1 MAKKKSLKFFSI
13 FAGCLMALSQ
23 ILPAATPVVYAEENK
38 PVLSVNVKG
47 DGEISIASNTDT
59 YTVTQAS
66 PMHAEFTE
74 GTNLTFKASDGKE
87 ITSISEDGVVTS
99 AYDVV
104 DNKSFSYVTKSKDAT
119 LDIQLSDK
127 NKGVASKEDNSQT
140 LTTPSGMTES
150 EIQKAKDALTDGGND
165 TLSDDDKA
173 MLEEYYK
180 GNYNKEGYVKTRLA
194 RGKKLGLEK
203 YLDEDGF
210 LEYSFF
216 ASSDFGTRRKG
227 LDILIKWNSDGSYT
241 VKAKKSTIKRARSRV
256 MATSLDGD
264 ANQWYIDSVTLF
276 GYHASQGNI
285 NNGEF
290 IIKNRQTGQTL
301 RGLCGDGWA
310 AAPIV
315 GQGLGAPMTA
325 AAAVAE
331 HTAAKQQYPSQIWA
345 AGNTNWLIRSVY
357 YGYGGPGYSQWKA
370 RLAAHFNTV
379 NHPEWANDNYLGIV
393 SSAIVSDALG
403 NYTSNPEMLWMSG
416 DFEDYYNGN
425 RTPAWRIMMN
435 ELPAPPDDFEC
446 YVFPNTL
453 TAPANEG
460 HYFGPHTRQ
469 PAVAGYYNPTGNL
482 KIQKSSANAS
492 ITDGNGTY
500 GSMAGATYGLFK
512 DAAAKDNQIGTFTL
526 KADGTSNTIEGLKK
540 GNYYIR
546 ELTPP
551 EGYRLDTTIYPA
563 EVLSG
568 KTVTKTFTD
577 APIVAPGIQI
587 QKQDTLTGQNK
598 PQGDAVFTDARYKV
612 SYYDT
617 YSDTDPGAA
626 NKTAKRVWFMKADI
640 NGKILMQEDY
650 KVSGDDLYMNEGET
664 AMPLGTYTIQEVKA
678 PSGYKVN
685 KEVKVVQITAQNYGS
700 IPIQVSKETPYL
712 GKFALHKSIADGED
726 SSDTRDEAG
735 AEFTA
740 VLKKYYTQAGNNFD
754 EAVKLAKE
762 NGTKYEWAVVKTDD
776 HGDCKSTD
784 LVFGEYVL
792 KQTKLGETEVKEF
805 DDVFFFVVTNNGENV
820 YTYGKLKDG
829 REITPSSDG
838 LVHYYINNIPVKASL
853 KIMKKET
860 GTDKVIALNNTAFQ
874 IKMLDANGNPVKN
887 YSKKTLKTDETGLIS
902 MKSAGKW
909 YDTFYT
915 NAQNRLS
922 IFDKVQLAGKNI
934 YEANSSEEKGS
945 VTLPVQLPVG
955 NYELCE
961 FNPPKGYLLD
971 TTPKKFKVSRSTITG
986 EDEDGELYISSV
998 ALDSA
1003 PTGDIKLH
1011 KTFKGTNKGP
1021 HGSVKFDLIATM
1033 DIRDASTGE
1042 YFYRTG
1048 DKVGTDEYELGY
1060 EYVYKGTKLV
1070 NKTKIDKATDIRVKN
1085 LPMGEGESS
1094 YKFVEVSTY
1103 ENYVLDQ
1110 KEYPVRF
1117 VQKDNQTPSYS
1128 NTVEVENVPIEIHTT
1143 ATNAA
1148 VKDGKQAN
1156 SAIEVELKD
1165 TVKYSGV
1172 VVGRELTMAAT
1183 LMDKTTGQPVKDAYG
1198 KTVTGKTVFTPTS
1211 REGTVDV
1218 KLLFR
1223 ASDLGGHDVVVF
1235 ESLLNTGL
1243 AEHENCEIATHKDL
1257 NDEGQTVKILDS
1269 KIHTTAK
1276 SENGTHEQQI
1286 KKDNKYSL
1294 VDTVKYEGLVPGQ
1307 TYKLTGVLMDKE
1319 TSTALT
1325 DIDKNPIERTV
1336 EFTPETSDGT
1346 IDVPFEFE
1354 KDDFKAN
1361 QTLVV
1366 FETLAVKERGQE
1378 KKGIEVANHRDI
1390 DDEGQSITLIDIHT
1404 TATSG
1409 NKTHEQGVTKN
1420 IVTIKDR
1427 VKYEGLKPG
1436 KEYTINGTLVDK
1448 KTGKPIV
1455 ARMAE
1460 VETVKGED
1468 KNKDETTD
1476 STTDESTEN
1485 DTETKDNTTES
1496 DNKDNTTEDSK
1507 NDADDEDKADDE
1519 SGTKITYVLKDKE
1532 EEVKSSVTFTPEK
1545 ADGYVDVWFAFDG
1558 SVLYGGEDVVAFES
1572 LEREKIEVATHA
1584 DIEDEGQTVT
1594 IVEIHTLATVN
1605 NKKKTYSEGTI
1616 KLKDTVSYKGLKPGT
1631 SYELTGTLMNK
1642 KTGKAFTVNGKELV
1656 SKTKFTPEKSE
1667 GKVDVNFEFDAK
1679 DIKNAELVVF
1689 EDLVNLDTETKVTD
1703 HKDINDKDQTV
1714 IIEEKPETGIGD
1726 SNHTMLW
1733 VTLTGISIMALFMIM
1748 LISRRFN

>member
-66 PMHAEFTE
+66 PMRAEFTE
-74 GTNLTFKASDGKE
+74 GTNLTFKASDEKE

-210 LEYSFF
+210 LKYSFF

-241 VKAKKSTIKRARSRV
+241 VTAKKSTIKRARSRI

-264 ANQWYIDSVTLF
+264 ANQWYVDSVTLF
-276 GYHASQGNI
+276 SFHASQGNI

-331 HTAAKQQYPSQIWA
+331 HTAAKQQYPDQIWA

-492 ITDGNGTY
+492 ITDGNGNY

-551 EGYRLDTTIYPA
+551 DGYRLDTTVYPA

-792 KQTKLGETEVKEF
+792 KQTKVGESEVKEF

-1003 PTGDIKLH
+1003 PTGDVELH

-1021 HGSVKFDLIATM
+1021 HGSVQFDLIATM

-1048 DKVGTDEYELGY
+1048 ETVGRYDLGY
-1060 EYVYKGTKLV
+1060 EYVYKGKELV
-1070 NKTKIDKATDIRVKN
+1070 KTTKIDKATDISVKN

-1172 VVGRELTMAAT
+1172 VVGRELTMFAT
-1183 LMDKTTGQPVKDAYG
+1183 LMDKTTGQPVKDASG

-1243 AEHENCEIATHKDL
+1243 AGHENCEIATHKDL

-1325 DIDKNPIERTV
+1325 DIDKKPIERTV

-1366 FETLAVKERGQE
+1366 FETLTVKERGQE
-1378 KKGIEVANHRDI
+1378 KGIEVANHRDI

-1427 VKYEGLKPG
+1427 VQYEGLKPG

-1468 KNKDETTD
+1468 KDKDETTD
-1476 STTDESTEN
+1476 STTDESTKN

-1507 NDADDEDKADDE
+1507 NDVDDEDKADDE

-1545 ADGYVDVWFAFDG
+1545 ADGYVDIWFAFDG

-1733 VTLTGISIMALFMIM
+1733 VTLTGISIMALFIIM

>member
-87 ITSISEDGVVTS
+87 ITSISEDGAVTS

-127 NKGVASKEDNSQT
+127 NEGVASKEDNSQV
-140 LTTPSGMTES
+140 LTTPSGMTEN
-150 EIQKAKDALTDGGND
+150 EIQKAKDALTDGENN

-173 MLEEYYK
+173 MLEEYHK
-180 GNYNKEGYVKTRLA
+180 GNYNKEGYVKARLA

-216 ASSDFGTRRKG
+216 ASNDFGTRRKG

-241 VKAKKSTIKRARSRV
+241 VTAKKSTIKRARSRI

-264 ANQWYIDSVTLF
+264 ASQWYVDSVTLF
-276 GYHASQGNI
+276 DFHASQGNI

-301 RGLCGDGWA
+301 TGLCGDGWA

-331 HTAAKQQYPSQIWA
+331 HAAAKQQYPSQIWA
-345 AGNTNWLIRSVY
+345 AGNTNWLIRASY
-357 YGYGGPGYSQWKA
+357 YGYGGPGYQTWKSAVVNYWASQGHA
-370 RLAAHFNTV
+370 GNVQLFS
-379 NHPEWANDNYLGIV
+379 NDAYLGII
-393 SSAIVSDALG
+393 SNAIVSDALG
-403 NYTSNPEMLWMSG
+403 NYTSNPELLWTSG
-416 DFEDYYNGN
+416 AFEDYYNGN
-425 RTPAWRIMMN
+425 RRTAWRIMMN
-435 ELPAPPDDFEC
+435 NLPAPPDDFEC

-453 TAPANEG
+453 TASAGEG
-460 HYFGPHTRQ
+460 HYYGAHTRQ

-492 ITDGNGTY
+492 ITDGNGAY

-512 DAAAKDNQIGTFTL
+512 DATAKDNQVGTFTL

-551 EGYRLDTTIYPA
+551 DGYTLDTTVYPA

-577 APIVAPGIQI
+577 APIVAPDIQI
-587 QKQDTLTGQNK
+587 QKQDALTGQNK
-598 PQGDAVFTDARYKV
+598 PQGDATFTDARYKV

-617 YSDTDPGAA
+617 YSDTDPGAV
-626 NKTAKRVWFMKADI
+626 NKTAKRVWFMKADT

-650 KVSGDDLYMNEGET
+650 KVSGDDFYMNEGKI
-664 AMPLGTYTIQEVKA
+664 AMPLGTYTIQEIKA

-700 IPIQVSKETPYL
+700 VPTQVSKETPYL
-712 GKFALHKSIADGED
+712 GKFALHKSITDGED

-740 VLKKYYTQAGNNFD
+740 VLKKYYTQAGNDFD
-754 EAVKLAKE
+754 KAVKLAKE

-874 IKMLDANGNPVKN
+874 IKMLDANEKPVKN
-887 YSKKTLKTDETGLIS
+887 YSKKTIKTDETGLIS

-934 YEANSSEEKGS
+934 YEASSNEERGS

-998 ALDSA
+998 ALDLA
-1003 PTGDIKLH
+1003 PTGDVKLH

-1042 YFYRTG
+1042 YFYRAG
-1048 DKVGTDEYELGY
+1048 DKVGTYDLGY
-1060 EYVYKGTKLV
+1060 EYVYKGTRLV
-1070 NKTKIDKATDIRVKN
+1070 KTTKIDKATDINVKN

-1117 VQKDNQTPSYS
+1117 VQKDNKTPSYS

-1156 SAIEVELKD
+1156 SAVEVELKD

-1172 VVGRELTMAAT
+1172 VVGRELTMVAT
-1183 LMDKTTGQPVKDAYG
+1183 LMDKTTGQPVKDASG

-1243 AEHENCEIATHKDL
+1243 AGHENCEIATHKDL

-1276 SENGTHEQQI
+1276 SENGTHEQQV

-1325 DIDKNPIERTV
+1325 DIDKKDIERTV

-1366 FETLAVKERGQE
+1366 FETLTVKERGLE
-1378 KKGIEVANHRDI
+1378 IEVANHKDI

-1427 VKYEGLKPG
+1427 VQYEGLKPG

-1468 KNKDETTD
+1468 KDKDETTD
-1476 STTDESTEN
+1476 STTDESTKN

-1507 NDADDEDKADDE
+1507 NDTDGEDKADDE

-1631 SYELTGTLMNK
+1631 SYELTGTLMSK

-1656 SKTKFTPEKSE
+1656 SKTKFTPEKYE

-1679 DIKNAELVVF
+1679 DVKNAELVVF

-1714 IIEEKPETGIGD
+1714 VIEEKPETGIGD

-1733 VTLTGISIMALFMIM
+1733 VTFTGISIMALFMIM

>member
-210 LEYSFF
+210 LKYSFF

-241 VKAKKSTIKRARSRV
+241 VTAKKSTIKRARSRI

-301 RGLCGDGWA
+301 TGLCGDGWA

-379 NHPEWANDNYLGIV
+379 NHPEWANDSYLGIV

-551 EGYRLDTTIYPA
+551 EGYRLDTTVYPA

-577 APIVAPGIQI
+577 APIIAPGIQI
-587 QKQDTLTGQNK
+587 QKQDTLTSQNK

-740 VLKKYYTQAGNNFD
+740 VLKKYYTQAGNDFD

-860 GTDKVIALNNTAFQ
+860 GTDKVVALNNTAFQ

-971 TTPKKFKVSRSTITG
+971 TTPKKFKVSKSTITG
-986 EDEDGELYISSV
+986 KDEDGELYISSV
-998 ALDSA
+998 AFDSR
-1003 PTGDIKLH
+1003 PFGEVHLKKKFTGNI
-1011 KTFKGTNKGP
+1011 FK

-1033 DIRDASTGE
+1033 DIRDASTGK
-1042 YFYRTG
+1042 YYYRAG
-1048 DKVGTDEYELGY
+1048 EKVGTSYTL
-1060 EYVYKGTKLV
+1060 
-1070 NKTKIDKATDIRVKN
+1070 NDKNEINVKN

-1103 ENYVLDQ
+1103 ENYELDK

-1117 VQKDNQTPSYS
+1117 VQKDNKTTSYTE
-1128 NTVEVENVPIEIHTT
+1128 TVEVTNHPIEIHTT

-1156 SAIEVELKD
+1156 SAVEVELKD

-1172 VVGRELTMAAT
+1172 VVGRELTMFAT
-1183 LMDKTTGQPVKDAYG
+1183 LMDKTTGQPVKDASG

-1243 AEHENCEIATHKDL
+1243 AGHENCEIATHKDL

-1325 DIDKNPIERTV
+1325 DIDKKPIERTV

-1366 FETLAVKERGQE
+1366 FETLKVEERGQE
-1378 KKGIEVANHRDI
+1378 KVGIEVANHRDI

-1427 VKYEGLKPG
+1427 VQYEGLKPG

-1468 KNKDETTD
+1468 KDKDETTD
-1476 STTDESTEN
+1476 STTDESTKN

-1507 NDADDEDKADDE
+1507 NDVDDEDKADDE

-1545 ADGYVDVWFAFDG
+1545 ADGYVDIWFAFDG

-1616 KLKDTVSYKGLKPGT
+1616 KLKDTVSYKGLKSGT

-1703 HKDINDKDQTV
+1703 HKDINDKYQTV

-1733 VTLTGISIMALFMIM
+1733 VTLTGISIMALFIIM

>member
-210 LEYSFF
+210 LKYSFF

-241 VKAKKSTIKRARSRV
+241 VTAKKSTIKRARSRI

-301 RGLCGDGWA
+301 TGLCGDGWA

-379 NHPEWANDNYLGIV
+379 NHPEWANDSYLGIV

-551 EGYRLDTTIYPA
+551 EGYRLDTTVYPA

-577 APIVAPGIQI
+577 APIIAPGIQI
-587 QKQDTLTGQNK
+587 QKQDTLTSQNK

-664 AMPLGTYTIQEVKA
+664 AMPLGTYTIQEIKA

-740 VLKKYYTQAGNNFD
+740 VLKKYYTQAGNDFD

-860 GTDKVIALNNTAFQ
+860 GTDKVVALNNTAFQ

-971 TTPKKFKVSRSTITG
+971 TTPKKFKVSKSTITG
-986 EDEDGELYISSV
+986 KDEDGELYISSV
-998 ALDSA
+998 AFDSR
-1003 PTGDIKLH
+1003 PFGEVHLKKKFTGNI
-1011 KTFKGTNKGP
+1011 FK

-1033 DIRDASTGE
+1033 DIRDASTGK
-1042 YFYRTG
+1042 YYYRAG
-1048 DKVGTDEYELGY
+1048 EKVGTYTL
-1060 EYVYKGTKLV
+1060 
-1070 NKTKIDKATDIRVKN
+1070 NDKNEINVKN

-1103 ENYVLDQ
+1103 ENYELDK

-1117 VQKDNQTPSYS
+1117 VQKDNKTTSYTE
-1128 NTVEVENVPIEIHTT
+1128 TVEVTNHPIEIHTT

-1156 SAIEVELKD
+1156 SAVEVELKD

-1172 VVGRELTMAAT
+1172 VVGRELTMFAT
-1183 LMDKTTGQPVKDAYG
+1183 LMDKTTGQPVKDASG

-1243 AEHENCEIATHKDL
+1243 AGHENCEIATHKDL

-1325 DIDKNPIERTV
+1325 DIDKKPIERTV

-1366 FETLAVKERGQE
+1366 FETLKVEERGQE
-1378 KKGIEVANHRDI
+1378 KVGIEVANHRDI

-1427 VKYEGLKPG
+1427 VQYEGLKPG

-1468 KNKDETTD
+1468 KDKDETTD
-1476 STTDESTEN
+1476 STTDESTKN

-1507 NDADDEDKADDE
+1507 NDVDDEDKADDE

-1545 ADGYVDVWFAFDG
+1545 ADGYVDIWFAFDG

-1616 KLKDTVSYKGLKPGT
+1616 KLKDTVSYKGLKSGT

-1703 HKDINDKDQTV
+1703 HKDINDKYQTV

-1733 VTLTGISIMALFMIM
+1733 VTLTGISIMALFIIM

>member
-127 NKGVASKEDNSQT
+127 SEGVASKEDNSQT

-210 LEYSFF
+210 LKYSFF

-241 VKAKKSTIKRARSRV
+241 VTAKKSTIKRARSRI

-331 HTAAKQQYPSQIWA
+331 HTAAKQQYPDQIWA

-492 ITDGNGTY
+492 ITDGNGNY

-685 KEVKVVQITAQNYGS
+685 KEVKVVQITAQNYGNV
-700 IPIQVSKETPYL
+700 PIQVSRETPYL

-740 VLKKYYTQAGNNFD
+740 VLKKYYTQAGNDFD

-971 TTPKKFKVSRSTITG
+971 TTPKKFKVSKSTITG
-986 EDEDGELYISSV
+986 KDEDGELYISSV

-1003 PTGDIKLH
+1003 PTGDVELH

-1048 DKVGTDEYELGY
+1048 ETVGTYDLGY
-1060 EYVYKGTKLV
+1060 EYVYKGKKLV
-1070 NKTKIDKATDIRVKN
+1070 KTTKIDKATDISVKN

-1172 VVGRELTMAAT
+1172 VVGRELTMFAT
-1183 LMDKTTGQPVKDAYG
+1183 LMDKTTGQPVKDASG

-1243 AEHENCEIATHKDL
+1243 AGHENCEIATHKDL

-1325 DIDKNPIERTV
+1325 DIDKKPIERTV

-1366 FETLAVKERGQE
+1366 FETLKVEERGQE
-1378 KKGIEVANHRDI
+1378 KVGIEVANHRDI

-1427 VKYEGLKPG
+1427 VQYEGLKPG

-1468 KNKDETTD
+1468 KDKDETTD
-1476 STTDESTEN
+1476 STTDESTKN

-1496 DNKDNTTEDSK
+1496 DNKDNATEDSK
-1507 NDADDEDKADDE
+1507 NDADGEDKADDE

-1545 ADGYVDVWFAFDG
+1545 SDGYVDVWFAFDG

-1679 DIKNAELVVF
+1679 DVKNAELVVF

-1733 VTLTGISIMALFMIM
+1733 VTLTGISIIALFMIM

>member
-210 LEYSFF
+210 LKYSFF

-241 VKAKKSTIKRARSRV
+241 VTAKKSTIKRARSRV

-264 ANQWYIDSVTLF
+264 ANQWYVDSVTLF

-331 HTAAKQQYPSQIWA
+331 HAAAKQQYPSQIWA

-492 ITDGNGTY
+492 ITDGNGNY

-551 EGYRLDTTIYPA
+551 DGYRLDTTVYPA

-577 APIVAPGIQI
+577 APIVAPSIQI

-685 KEVKVVQITAQNYGS
+685 KEVKVVQITAQNYGN

-986 EDEDGELYISSV
+986 KDEDGELYISSV

-1003 PTGDIKLH
+1003 PTGDVELH

-1021 HGSVKFDLIATM
+1021 HKSVKFDLIATM

-1048 DKVGTDEYELGY
+1048 YKVGTYELVN
-1060 EYVYKGTKLV
+1060 EYVYNGKELV
-1070 NKTKIDKATDIRVKN
+1070 KTTKIDKATDISVKN

-1094 YKFVEVSTY
+1094 YKFVEVDTY

-1172 VVGRELTMAAT
+1172 VVGRELTMVAT
-1183 LMDKTTGQPVKDAYG
+1183 LMDKTTGQPVKDASG

-1218 KLLFR
+1218 RLLFR

-1243 AEHENCEIATHKDL
+1243 AGHENCEIATHKDL

-1276 SENGTHEQQI
+1276 SENGTHEQQV

-1319 TSTALT
+1319 TSTALK
-1325 DIDKNPIERTV
+1325 DIDKNDIERTV

-1366 FETLAVKERGQE
+1366 FETLKVEERGQE
-1378 KKGIEVANHRDI
+1378 KEGIEVANHRDI

-1427 VKYEGLKPG
+1427 VQYEGLKPG

-1468 KNKDETTD
+1468 KDKNETTD
-1476 STTDESTEN
+1476 STTDESTKN

-1507 NDADDEDKADDE
+1507 NDADGEDKADDE

-1616 KLKDTVSYKGLKPGT
+1616 KLKDTVSYKGLKSGT

>member
-210 LEYSFF
+210 LKYSFF

-241 VKAKKSTIKRARSRV
+241 VTAKKSTIKRARSRV

-264 ANQWYIDSVTLF
+264 ANQWYVDSVTLF

-331 HTAAKQQYPSQIWA
+331 HAAAKQQYPSQIWA

-492 ITDGNGTY
+492 ITDGNGNY

-551 EGYRLDTTIYPA
+551 DGYRLDTTVYPA

-577 APIVAPGIQI
+577 APIVAPSIQI

-685 KEVKVVQITAQNYGS
+685 KEVKVVQITAQNYGN

-986 EDEDGELYISSV
+986 KDEDGELYISSV

-1003 PTGDIKLH
+1003 PTGDVELH

-1021 HGSVKFDLIATM
+1021 HKSVKFDLIATM

-1048 DKVGTDEYELGY
+1048 DKVGTYELGN
-1060 EYVYKGTKLV
+1060 EYVYKGKELV
-1070 NKTKIDKATDIRVKN
+1070 KTTKIDKATDISVKN

-1094 YKFVEVSTY
+1094 YKFVEVDTY

-1172 VVGRELTMAAT
+1172 VVGRELTMVAT
-1183 LMDKTTGQPVKDAYG
+1183 LMDKTTGQPVKDASG

-1218 KLLFR
+1218 RLLFR

-1243 AEHENCEIATHKDL
+1243 AGHENCEIATHKDL

-1276 SENGTHEQQI
+1276 SENGTHEQQV

-1319 TSTALT
+1319 TSTALK
-1325 DIDKNPIERTV
+1325 DIDKNDIKRTV

-1366 FETLAVKERGQE
+1366 FETLKVEERGQE

-1427 VKYEGLKPG
+1427 VQYEGLKPG

-1468 KNKDETTD
+1468 KDKNETTD
-1476 STTDESTEN
+1476 STTDESTKN

-1507 NDADDEDKADDE
+1507 NDADGEDKADDE

-1616 KLKDTVSYKGLKPGT
+1616 KLKDTVSYKGLKSGT

>member
-210 LEYSFF
+210 LKYSFF

-241 VKAKKSTIKRARSRV
+241 VTAKKSTIKRARSRI

-301 RGLCGDGWA
+301 TGLCGDGWA

-379 NHPEWANDNYLGIV
+379 NHPEWANDSYLGIV

-551 EGYRLDTTIYPA
+551 EGYRLDTTVYPA

-577 APIVAPGIQI
+577 APIIAPGIQI
-587 QKQDTLTGQNK
+587 QKQDTLTSQNK

-740 VLKKYYTQAGNNFD
+740 VLKKYYTQAGNDFD

-860 GTDKVIALNNTAFQ
+860 GTDKVVALNNTAFQ

-971 TTPKKFKVSRSTITG
+971 TTPKKFKVSKSTITG
-986 EDEDGELYISSV
+986 KDEDGELYISSV
-998 ALDSA
+998 AFDSR
-1003 PTGDIKLH
+1003 PFGEVHLKKKFTGNI
-1011 KTFKGTNKGP
+1011 FK

-1033 DIRDASTGE
+1033 DIRDASTGK
-1042 YFYRTG
+1042 YYYRAG
-1048 DKVGTDEYELGY
+1048 EKVGTYTL
-1060 EYVYKGTKLV
+1060 
-1070 NKTKIDKATDIRVKN
+1070 NDKNEINVKN

-1103 ENYVLDQ
+1103 ENYELDK

-1117 VQKDNQTPSYS
+1117 VQKDNKTTSYTE
-1128 NTVEVENVPIEIHTT
+1128 TVEVTNHPIEIHTT

-1156 SAIEVELKD
+1156 SAVEVELKD

-1172 VVGRELTMAAT
+1172 VVGRELTMFAT
-1183 LMDKTTGQPVKDAYG
+1183 LMDKTTGQPVKDASG

-1243 AEHENCEIATHKDL
+1243 AGHENCEIATHKDL

-1325 DIDKNPIERTV
+1325 DIDKKPIERTV

-1366 FETLAVKERGQE
+1366 FETLKVEERGQE
-1378 KKGIEVANHRDI
+1378 KVGIEVANHRDI

-1427 VKYEGLKPG
+1427 VQYEGLKPG

-1468 KNKDETTD
+1468 KDKDETTD
-1476 STTDESTEN
+1476 STTDESTKN

-1507 NDADDEDKADDE
+1507 NDVDDEDKADDE

-1545 ADGYVDVWFAFDG
+1545 ADGYVDIWFAFDG

-1616 KLKDTVSYKGLKPGT
+1616 KLKDTVSYKGLKSGT

-1703 HKDINDKDQTV
+1703 HKDINDKYQTV

-1733 VTLTGISIMALFMIM
+1733 VTLTGISIMALFIIM

>member
-23 ILPAATPVVYAEENK
+23 ILPAATPVVYAEESK

-87 ITSISEDGVVTS
+87 ITSISEDGIVTS

-241 VKAKKSTIKRARSRV
+241 VKAKKSTIKRARSRI

-331 HTAAKQQYPSQIWA
+331 HTAAKQQYPDQIWA

-492 ITDGNGTY
+492 ITDGNGNY

-551 EGYRLDTTIYPA
+551 DGYRLDTTVYPA

-685 KEVKVVQITAQNYGS
+685 KEVKVVQITTQNYGS
-700 IPIQVSKETPYL
+700 VPIQVSKETPYL

-740 VLKKYYTQAGNNFD
+740 VLKKYYTQAGNDFD

-792 KQTKLGETEVKEF
+792 KQTKVGESEVKEF

-1172 VVGRELTMAAT
+1172 VVGRELTMFAT

-1235 ESLLNTGL
+1235 ESLLNTG
-1243 AEHENCEIATHKDL
+1243 EPGHENCEIATHKDL

-1276 SENGTHEQQI
+1276 SENGTHEQQV

-1319 TSTALT
+1319 TSTALK
-1325 DIDKNPIERTV
+1325 DIDKNDIERTV

-1366 FETLAVKERGQE
+1366 FETLKVEERGQE
-1378 KKGIEVANHRDI
+1378 KVGIEVANHRDI

-1427 VKYEGLKPG
+1427 VQYEGLKPG

-1468 KNKDETTD
+1468 KDKDETTD
-1476 STTDESTEN
+1476 STTDESTKN

-1507 NDADDEDKADDE
+1507 NDADGEDKADDE

-1545 ADGYVDVWFAFDG
+1545 ADGYVDIWFAFDG

>member
-1 MAKKKSLKFFSI
+1 MHFNSKHIKRI
-13 FAGCLMALSQ
+13 LMAGVVGIAGISTALVCGSQ
-23 ILPAATPVVYAEENK
+23 IKTAGAEGSL
-38 PVLSVNVKG
+38 PVLTVNVQ
-47 DGEISIASNTDT
+47 GEGNVTVSSKDNTYSVSKNNT
-59 YTVTQAS
+59 LKQAFAENTKLTIQAS
-66 PMHAEFTE
+66 A
-74 GTNLTFKASDGKE
+74 DKE
-87 ITSISEDGVVTS
+87 IDSVSENGTKTDK
-99 AYDVV
+99 YEIW
-104 DNKSFSYVTKSKDAT
+104 DNNHFTFATKSKDT
-119 LDIQLSDK
+119 VLDIVLKDK
-127 NKGVASKEDNSQT
+127 EDGIASKMED
-140 LTTPSGMTES
+140 
-150 EIQKAKDALTDGGND
+150 DAFSVDEEGTMSDEYVQEKSAELQEGI
-165 TLSDDDKA
+165 SDDDRT
-173 MLEEYYK
+173 MLDAYSK
-180 GNYNKEGYVKTRLA
+180 GNYNNEGYKEIRLE
-194 RGKKLGLEK
+194 RGKELGLEK
-203 YLDEDGF
+203 YQDEDGF
-210 LEYSFF
+210 LGYGFF
-216 ASSDFGTRRKG
+216 TSKDFATQRKG
-227 LDILIKWNSDGSYT
+227 EEILIKWDSNGSYSVDLKT
-241 VKAKKSTIKRARSRV
+241 SKKKSAKKSRSAV
-256 MATSLDGD
+256 MATSLAGD
-264 ANQWYIDSVTLF
+264 PSKWVVNSVTLF
-276 GYHASQGNI
+276 NFHAVGGNI
-285 NNGEF
+285 SNGSF
-290 IIKNRQTGQTL
+290 SVRNTQTGQVL
-301 RGLCGDGWA
+301 SGLCGDGWA
-310 AAPIV
+310 AAPIL
-315 GQGLGAPMTA
+315 GQSLGAPMTA
-325 AAAVAE
+325 EEAVAE
-331 HTAAKQQYPSQIWA
+331 HKIAKQQYPSQIWA
-345 AGNTNWLIRSVY
+345 AGNTNWLIRASY
-357 YGYGGPGYSQWKA
+357 YGYGGPGYQTWKSAVVNYWASQGHA
-370 RLAAHFNTV
+370 GNAQLFS
-379 NHPEWANDNYLGIV
+379 NDAYLGII
-393 SSAIVSDALG
+393 SNAIVSDALG
-403 NYTSNPEMLWMSG
+403 NYTSNPELLWTSG
-416 DFEDYYNGN
+416 AFEDYYNGN
-425 RTPAWRIMMN
+425 RTTAWRIMMN
-435 ELPAPPDDFEC
+435 NLPAPPDDFEC

-453 TAPANEG
+453 TASAAEG
-460 HYFGPHTRQ
+460 RYYGAHTRQ

-482 KIQKSSANAS
+482 KIQKSSANTS
-492 ITDGNGTY
+492 ITDGNGAY

-512 DAAAKDNQIGTFTL
+512 DAAAKDNQVGTFTL

-551 EGYRLDTTIYPA
+551 DEYTLDATVYPA

-587 QKQDTLTGQNK
+587 QKQDSLTGQNK
-598 PQGDAVFTDARYKV
+598 PQGDAAFTDARYKV

-626 NKTAKRVWFMKADI
+626 NKTAKRVWFMKADT

-650 KVSGDDLYMNEGET
+650 KVSGDDFYMNEGKI
-664 AMPLGTYTIQEVKA
+664 AMPLGTYTIQEIKA

-685 KEVKVVQITAQNYGS
+685 KEVKVVKITAQNYGS
-700 IPIQVSKETPYL
+700 VPTQVSKETPYL
-712 GKFALHKSIADGED
+712 GKFALHKSITDGED

-740 VLKKYYTQAGNNFD
+740 VLKKYYTQAGNDFD
-754 EAVKLAKE
+754 KAVKLAKE

-934 YEANSSEEKGS
+934 YEASSNEERGS

-998 ALDSA
+998 ALDSR
-1003 PTGDIKLH
+1003 PFGEVHLKKKFTGNI
-1011 KTFKGTNKGP
+1011 FK

-1033 DIRDASTGE
+1033 DIRDASTGK
-1042 YFYRTG
+1042 YYYRAG
-1048 DKVGTDEYELGY
+1048 EKVGTYTL
-1060 EYVYKGTKLV
+1060 
-1070 NKTKIDKATDIRVKN
+1070 NDKNEINVKN

-1103 ENYVLDQ
+1103 ENYELDK

-1117 VQKDNQTPSYS
+1117 VQKDNKTTSYTE
-1128 NTVEVENVPIEIHTT
+1128 TVEVTNHPIEIHTT

-1156 SAIEVELKD
+1156 SAVEVELKD

-1172 VVGRELTMAAT
+1172 VVGRELTMVAT
-1183 LMDKTTGQPVKDAYG
+1183 LMDKTTGQPVKDASG

-1223 ASDLGGHDVVVF
+1223 ESDLGGHDVVVF

-1243 AEHENCEIATHKDL
+1243 AGHENCEIATHKDL
-1257 NDEGQTVKILDS
+1257 NDERQTVKILDS

-1276 SENGTHEQQI
+1276 SENGTHEQQV

-1325 DIDKNPIERTV
+1325 DIDKKDIERTV

-1366 FETLAVKERGQE
+1366 FETLTVKERGLE
-1378 KKGIEVANHRDI
+1378 IEVANHKDI

-1427 VKYEGLKPG
+1427 VQYEGLKPG

-1468 KNKDETTD
+1468 KDKDETTD
-1476 STTDESTEN
+1476 STTDESTKN

-1507 NDADDEDKADDE
+1507 NDADGEDKADDE
-1519 SGTKITYVLKDKE
+1519 SDTKITYVLKDKE

-1679 DIKNAELVVF
+1679 DVKNAELVVF

-1714 IIEEKPETGIGD
+1714 VIEEKPETGIGD

-1733 VTLTGISIMALFMIM
+1733 VTFTGISIMALFMIM